1 MYKCQYCGFFQK
13 PNKKQFRVTVE
24 ERRREDDSSEIVRE
38 LLVCEDC
45 KNELEALPLIER
57 R

>member
-24 ERRREDDSSEIVRE
+24 EREREDGSSGIAKE

>member
-1 MYKCQYCGFFQK
+1 MYICQYCGFFQK